1 MNLSC
6 ENKMKLYESLAETLQ
21 QRIEQ
26 GFYLAGDKLPSVRLL
41 STEHQVSIATAQQ
54 ALWLLEQQSYVE
66 VRPKSGFYVKARKKP
81 IQMPAVSRFTQYPV
95 EVSQWSEVLN
105 LLAGRFADG
114 VLNLGRG
121 ICDLETAT
129 LKPMQRL
136 LSEAAKNER
145 ILAYDTL
152 QGCLEVR
159 EQIAHLSLASG
170 TSVHPDDVI
179 TTTGCQEALSI
190 SLKAIT
196 KPGDVVAVESPSFYG
211 LMQILNALGL
221 KALEIPTHP
230 TDGIS
235 LDALELALDQWP
247 VRAVLVISS
256 FSNPLGGSM
265 SDENKLRLLRLAQNY
280 DLPILEDDI
289 YGELAYRQP
298 RPKTIYSMD
307 KEGRVILCSSFS
319 KTLATGFRV
328 GWVLPGRYRE
338 RVLHMKYTGTA
349 STVLLTQLA
358 IAKFIEQGYYE
369 RHLRKM
375 RLQYQAGRDA
385 FIRQVEQYFPE
396 ATRMSFPQGGFMLW
410 VEMPIQID
418 GLVLAKRM
426 EQHRIKI
433 APGGIFSASGKY
445 RNCTRLNYSRGTES
459 ANLEAIKLLG
469 NEAKQMLASN
479 ADGK

>member
-1 MNLSC
+1 
-6 ENKMKLYESLAETLQ
+6 MKLYELLAETVQ

-26 GFYLAGDKLPSVRLL
+26 GFYLVGAKLPSVRLL
-41 STEHQVSIATAQQ
+41 SAEHQVSIATAQQ
-54 ALWLLEQQSYVE
+54 ALWLLEQQNWVE
-66 VRPKSGFYVKARKKP
+66 VRPKSGFYVKARKQP
-81 IQMPAVSRFTQYPV
+81 IQMPQVSRFTQYPV
-95 EVSQWSEVLN
+95 EVSQWTEVLQ
-105 LLAGRFADG
+105 LLSSRFADG

-121 ICDLETAT
+121 ICDLQTPT

-136 LSEAAKNER
+136 LAEVVKDER

-152 QGCLEVR
+152 PGCVELR

-170 TSVHPDDVI
+170 TVVHPEEI
-179 TTTGCQEALSI
+179 ISTTGCQEALSI

-196 KPGDVVAVESPSFYG
+196 KPGDVVAVESPGFYG
-211 LMQILNALGL
+211 LMQILNALRL

-230 TDGIS
+230 TDGMS

-247 VRAVLVISS
+247 IRAILVIAS

-265 SDENKLRLLRLAQNY
+265 PDENKQRLLKLAQNY
-280 DLPILEDDI
+280 DLPIIEDDV

-298 RPKTIYSMD
+298 RPKTIYSLSTD
-307 KEGRVILCSSFS
+307 GRVILCSSFS
-319 KTLATGFRV
+319 KTLAVGLRV

-358 IAKFIEQGYYE
+358 VAKFVEEGYYE
-369 RHLRKM
+369 RHVRKM

-385 FIRQVEQYFPE
+385 FIRQIEQDFPE
-396 ATRMSFPQGGFMLW
+396 ETRVSFPQGGFMLW
-410 VEMPIQID
+410 VEMPSQID

-445 RNCTRLNYSRGTES
+445 RNCTRLNYARGTDPEFLDAVS
-459 ANLEAIKLLG
+459 LIGTEVK
-469 NEAKQMLASN
+469 EMLTSSSY
-479 ADGK
+479 GK

>member
-1 MNLSC
+1 
-6 ENKMKLYESLAETLQ
+6 MKLYESLAEALQ

-26 GFYLAGDKLPSVRLL
+26 GFYGAGAKLPSVRLL
-41 STEHQVSIATAQQ
+41 SVEHQVSIATAQQ
-54 ALWLLEQQSYVE
+54 ALWLLEQQNWVE
-66 VRPKSGFYVKARKKP
+66 VRPKSGFYVKACKQP
-81 IQMPAVSRFTQYPV
+81 VQMPQVCRFTQYPV
-95 EVSQWSEVLN
+95 EVSQWAEVMQ
-105 LLAGRFADG
+105 LLSNRFIDG
-114 VLNLGRG
+114 GLNLGRG
-121 ICDLETAT
+121 ICDLQTVT

-136 LSEAAKNER
+136 LAELAKDER
-145 ILAYDTL
+145 ILAYDML
-152 QGCLEVR
+152 AGCLAVR

-170 TSVHPDDVI
+170 TMVHPEDVI

-196 KPGDVVAVESPSFYG
+196 KPGDVIAVESPGFYG

-230 TDGIS
+230 TDGMS

-247 VRAVLVISS
+247 IRAIMVISS

-265 SDENKLRLLRLAQNY
+265 SDENKQRLLRLAQNY
-280 DLPILEDDI
+280 DLPIIEDDI

-298 RPKTIYSMD
+298 RPKTIYSFD

-319 KTLATGFRV
+319 KTLAVGLRV

-358 IAKFIEQGYYE
+358 IAQFIEQGYYE

-385 FIRQVEQYFPE
+385 FVRQIEQYFPE
-396 ATRMSFPQGGFMLW
+396 ETRVSFPQGGFMLW
-410 VEMPIQID
+410 VEMPASID
-418 GLVLAKRM
+418 SIALGQRM
-426 EQHRIKI
+426 NEHRIKI

-445 RNCTRLNYSRGTES
+445 RNCMRLNYARGTEPEVLAGVQLIGS
-459 ANLEAIKLLG
+459 EV
-469 NEAKQMLASN
+469 KQILTSISN
-479 ADGK
+479 GK